1 MKTNFIE
8 RHLAGVK
15 ADTPSKIL
23 LAALAEFGNA
33 PAKNVG
39 TRDIAR
45 RAGVNISAISY
56 YFNGKDELY
65 SELINHIIAFMEK
78 VSEEFRGR
86 FAELKAN
93 PSAAAAR
100 ALLRDYVSWR
110 IMCMENKNS
119 VFKSMI
125 SIVLR
130 EEFNNT
136 RHFKKIY
143 ERVFSKTDAML
154 QESITMAMGGK
165 VAPERAKI
173 ISVALTGAIMRFNAV
188 PDSVLKT
195 LGWESLEAR
204 RLSKI
209 SGCVLDMLDG
219 ILDSERAIS

>member
-1 MKTNFIE
+1 MKPNFIE

-23 LAALAEFGNA
+23 LAALEEFGNA

-65 SELINHIIAFMEK
+65 SELIDHIIAFMEK
-78 VSEEFRGR
+78 VSAEYRGR

-93 PSAAAAR
+93 PSAQAAR

-143 ERVFSKTDAML
+143 GRVFSKTDAML
-154 QESITMAMGGK
+154 RECVIIAMGGK
-165 VAPERAKI
+165 ISPERARI

-195 LGWESLEAR
+195 LGWKSLGKQ
-204 RLSKI
+204 RLLKI
-209 SGCVLDMLDG
+209 SGGVLDMLDS
-219 ILDSERAIS
+219 LLLSDRAIS